1 MALTKAQKQVKL
13 EALQVE
19 LGKATTLILTGF
31 SGLTVAQD
39 FELRKQLR
47 QAGGHYRVVK
57 NSLAERAS
65 KGSPAEKILASLKG
79 VSSIAYTS
87 GDGVALAKAL
97 QKYVKDNPGIVVKAG
112 VVEGTAISA
121 AEVAQLAQTP
131 SKEELYAKLLFLIQ
145 APAQRLVT
153 VLAATGRSTAVV
165 IDQAV
170 QAKKFAE

>member
-1 MALTKAQKQVKL
+1 MALTKEQKQARL
-13 EALQVE
+13 DALQRE
-19 LGKATTLILTGF
+19 LQGATTLVLAGF
-31 SGLTVAQD
+31 SGLTVEQD

-57 NSLAERAS
+57 NTLAERAAL
-65 KGSPAEKILASLKG
+65 GTAAAPVLRELKG
-79 VSSIAYTS
+79 VNSIAYTS

-97 QKYVKDNPGIVVKAG
+97 QKYAKDNPSFTVKAG
-112 VVEGTAISA
+112 VVDGTAISA
-121 AEVAQLAQTP
+121 AEVAQLAAIP
-131 SKEELYAKLLFLIQ
+131 AKEELYAKLLFLIQ

-153 VLAATGRSTAVV
+153 VVQAVGRNTAVV